1 MMQQP
6 TTHKDTQDKSRTKA
20 RAGRVFLLV
29 MTLVTNKKFKT
40 LGKYYVRV
48 AT

>member
-1 MMQQP
+1 MMQQA
-6 TTHKDTQDKSRTKA
+6 TAHTDTQDKFMTKV

-40 LGKYYVRV
+40 LGKY
-48 AT
+48 